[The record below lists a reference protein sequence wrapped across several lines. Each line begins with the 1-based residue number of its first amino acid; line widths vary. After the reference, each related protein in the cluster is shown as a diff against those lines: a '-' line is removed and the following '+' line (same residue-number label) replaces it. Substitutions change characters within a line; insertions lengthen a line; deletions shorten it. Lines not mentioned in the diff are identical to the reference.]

1 MIRYIYAFT
10 LVFLASLS
18 ISVLHVSAHAAD
30 KIRIGVPAI
39 VVQFASLPLGAKR
52 GFFQEAG
59 LQAEFIQM
67 SPTVAM
73 AALLSGGIDYWTSF
87 GGPVAGAIRG
97 ASYPTGGS
105 SSHYPENQGKA
116 R

>member
-1 MIRYIYAFT
+1 MRKIFT
-10 LVFLASLS
+10 ALFT
-18 ISVLHVSAHAAD
+18 IFVLQCSAHAAD

-52 GFFQEAG
+52 GFFQDAG

-73 AALLSGGIDYWTSF
+73 AALLSGGIDYLTSF

-97 ASYPTGGS
+97 APIKIVACYVPRNA
-105 SSHYPENQGKA
+105 HFPYFPA
-116 R
+116 